1 MNKDLIL
8 IFLLINVFLYV
19 CLCSSLDSYDKKM
32 ISIWIISYLSYLLIH
47 QIPNFE
53 YVNLKNDN

>member
-8 IFLLINVFLYV
+8 IFLLIKVLLYV
-19 CLCSSLDSYDKKM
+19 LLCSVIDNYDKKM
-32 ISIWIISYLSYLLIH
+32 ISILIISYLSYLLIH

-53 YVNLKNDN
+53 YINLKTN

>member
-8 IFLLINVFLYV
+8 IFLLIKVLLYV
-19 CLCSSLDSYDKKM
+19 LLCSVIDSYDKKM
-32 ISIWIISYLSYLLIH
+32 ISILIISYLSYLLIH

-53 YVNLKNDN
+53 YINLKTN